1 MNTTNK
7 KAYVYKMNLI
17 PANILSIVIL
27 ILTAALAFFLKIE
40 LWNKN
45 MNYLIV
51 FILIIL
57 YLMLHELLH
66 GIGYF
71 LGGTKRKYI
80 TYGIELEKGIFYAMA
95 YSKLTKKN
103 ILISLQMPFM
113 VIGVITFIIG
123 VIFNIPL
130 LVLLSVVNISGAS
143 MDLAMFIYFLRL
155 PKDFTYSESGN
166 PDEFVIISSKD
177 LTKNKSIFLKI
188 VEVKDYKEKDFEFK
202 NLKKIKCTKTSI
214 IILVLFLLLGL
225 ITTILKY
232 V

>member
-1 MNTTNK
+1 MSTTNK

-17 PANILSIVIL
+17 PANVLSIVIL
-27 ILTAALAFFLKIE
+27 ILAAALALFLRVE
-40 LWNKN
+40 LWNKD
-45 MNYLIV
+45 MNYFVV

-166 PDEFVIISSKD
+166 PDEFVVISGED
-177 LTKNKSIFLKI
+177 LTKKKSIFLKT

-202 NLKKIKCTKTSI
+202 NYKKIKVTKTSI
-214 IILVLFLLLGL
+214 ILLVLFLLLGL